1 MKKMLLIV
9 FYWAVITA
17 GIIYAFRSCGNDF
30 PVYGIIG
37 NLNIMFIFAASF
49 VILAFSGL
57 LKDFFIGIQAVFRKS
72 TSEYS
77 RSYRA
82 WKDFYISIVITSILD
97 LVIYFFITSYN
108 LRFVGIAVAFKKAD
122 VPINDLILN
131 DISEVLLHGF
141 SSLYVVFLVIVYTLP
156 FWLSL
161 NQNHSL

>member
-37 NLNIMFIFAASF
+37 NLNILFIFAASF

-97 LVIYFFITSYN
+97 LVIY
-108 LRFVGIAVAFKKAD
+108 
-122 VPINDLILN
+122 
-131 DISEVLLHGF
+131 
-141 SSLYVVFLVIVYTLP
+141 
-156 FWLSL
+156 
-161 NQNHSL
+161 